1 MLKLAMFLMA
11 GYGAFVLL
19 IFATQ
24 SRLLFLPNLPG
35 RALTN
40 TPADIGL
47 AFEDVDL
54 RTADGLRLHGWYVP
68 GPGEQVVLFFH
79 GNAGNIS
86 HRLGSIQQFH
96 DLGLSVLIIDY
107 RGYGQS
113 EGRTTERGTYQD
125 AAAAWR
131 YLTEARKVSPRRIV
145 VFGRSLG
152 GPVAAWLA
160 SRQEPG
166 GLIVESAF
174 SSIVDIG
181 RELYPFLPVRWL
193 TRFRYPT
200 REYLSQANCPVLVV
214 HSREDEIIPFHHAER
229 NFAAAQE
236 PRYFLE
242 IHGGHNDAHV
252 GRTGAYVEGLRSF
265 LAGLMTR
272 ETLGAL

>member
-1 MLKLAMFLMA
+1 M
-11 GYGAFVLL
+11 
-19 IFATQ
+19 
-24 SRLLFLPNLPG
+24 
-35 RALTN
+35 
-40 TPADIGL
+40 
-47 AFEDVDL
+47 
-54 RTADGLRLHGWYVP
+54 
-68 GPGEQVVLFFH
+68 
-79 GNAGNIS
+79 
-86 HRLGSIQQFH
+86 
-96 DLGLSVLIIDY
+96 
-107 RGYGQS
+107 
-113 EGRTTERGTYQD
+113 
-125 AAAAWR
+125 
-131 YLTEARKVSPRRIV
+131 
-145 VFGRSLG
+145 FGRSLG

-265 LAGLMTR
+265 LAGLMSR
-272 ETLGAL
+272 DSLGAL